1 MVVFRWG
8 PSLWQLATAKS
19 GGPSLWQWLK
29 KKKKKKKK
37 KTRKIYFQSKK
48 KKKKKKKNR
57 PEKFPFIATK
67 NLYCISGPNVCK
79 ILFCSEFPVIARKW
93 WTKEEEEEK
102 QLRSVMLLKQTQK

>member
-37 KTRKIYFQSKK
+37 K
-48 KKKKKKKNR
+48 R
-57 PEKFPFIATK
+57 PEKFNLIATK

>member
-37 KTRKIYFQSKK
+37 IDQ
-48 KKKKKKKNR
+48 
-57 PEKFPFIATK
+57 K
-67 NLYCISGPNVCK
+67 NLIK
-79 ILFCSEFPVIARKW
+79 
-93 WTKEEEEEK
+93 
-102 QLRSVMLLKQTQK
+102 

>member
-1 MVVFRWG
+1 MTIGHSEIWWPFTVTMA
-8 PSLWQLATAKS
+8 Q
-19 GGPSLWQWLK
+19 
-29 KKKKKKKK
+29 
-37 KTRKIYFQSKK
+37 K

-57 PEKFPFIATK
+57 PEKFTLKATK

>member
-1 MVVFRWG
+1 MWFGWFVGGLTGLWVVL
-8 PSLWQLATAKS
+8 SLIVNANKQVAIWWSFAVALHCDNGS
-19 GGPSLWQWLK
+19 
-29 KKKKKKKK
+29 
-37 KTRKIYFQSKK
+37 K

>member
-19 GGPSLWQWLK
+19 GGPSLWQWL
-29 KKKKKKKK
+29 
-37 KTRKIYFQSKK
+37 KK